1 MKSDSY
7 EAIAVNLHRMMTG
20 QLDLSHARD
29 VTVVVLLSQFEITD
43 NHNNDENTASK
54 FICIK

>member
-7 EAIAVNLHRMMTG
+7 EAIAVNLRMMTG
-20 QLDLSHARD
+20 HQLDLSHARD